1 MSTGFQGIRTNSGQT
16 TFGHRFRL
24 EQSAERAPPAFLS
37 ASGAHV
43 LAPEHNGRKEHSA
56 DGLRIRLF
64 NVKYSPNLGD
74 GLLSECLEK
83 ALIALG
89 ANRDTWSID
98 LAARQA
104 YGDGLAGR
112 RHIISALDRMPDW
125 LRRQFIRVPLAIHG
139 RRNWRPHYARRLEGA
154 NAAVIG
160 GGNLISDIDLNF
172 PTKLTLAINEV
183 ERLGLPFVVYAS
195 GVTDNWT
202 PRGTAMMRKAFSSH
216 LLRGVFVRDKDSKV
230 LWDRQLG
237 DASRFEA
244 HVVRDP
250 GLLASEFIPPS
261 RMYKAAPPVAGV
273 GIMSHIAIRYHS
285 EKAPGPSY
293 LESWYIRLVKG
304 LVSKGFHVAIFTNGS
319 PEDVAYLARLR
330 PRLEAIGGPISF
342 PVQETPSELCAIISS
357 LNVLV
362 AYRMHAVIASYSYKI
377 PSVGLAWDRKLQSF
391 MTSVGREAYLCDIR
405 KTDPAAAVQLVCRA
419 MEEGIPDH
427 EHREVLGETWQGVS
441 KLLGILEQA
450 S

>member
-1 MSTGFQGIRTNSGQT
+1 MSTGFQGIRTNSGQAV
-16 TFGHRFRL
+16 FGHRFRL
-24 EQSAERAPPAFLS
+24 EQAPERAPPAS
-37 ASGAHV
+37 PVGSGAP
-43 LAPEHNGRKEHSA
+43 ARASEHGNRKEHPA

-83 ALIALG
+83 ALITLG
-89 ANRDTWSID
+89 ASQDTWSID

-112 RHIISALDRMPDW
+112 RHIMSALDRMPDW
-125 LRRQFIRVPLAIHG
+125 LRRQAIRVPLAIHA

-172 PTKLTLAINEV
+172 PTKLTLAISEV

-202 PRGTAMMRKAFSSH
+202 PRGTAMMRKAFSSD
-216 LLRGVFVRDKDSKV
+216 LLRGVFVRDRDSKV

-237 DASRFEA
+237 DASGFEA
-244 HVVRDP
+244 LVVRDP
-250 GLLASEFIPPS
+250 GLLAAEFIRPS
-261 RMYKAAPPVAGV
+261 RMYKSAPPVAGV

-293 LESWYIRLVKG
+293 LESWYIKLVKG
-304 LVSKGFHVAIFTNGS
+304 LLSRGFHVAVFTNGS

-330 PRLEAIGGPISF
+330 PRLEAIGGTISF
-342 PVQETPSELCAIISS
+342 PVQKTPSELCAIISS
-357 LNVLV
+357 LNVLI
-362 AYRMHAVIASYSYKI
+362 AYRMHAVIASYSYKV
-377 PSVGLAWDRKLQSF
+377 PAVGLAWDRKLQSF
-391 MTSVGREAYLCDIR
+391 MTSVGREAYLCDVR
-405 KTDPAAAVQLVCRA
+405 NVDPAAAVDLACRA
-419 MEEGIPDH
+419 MEEGIPNH
-427 EHREVLGETWQGVS
+427 EHKQVMGETWQGVS
-441 KLLGILEQA
+441 TLLGILEQA